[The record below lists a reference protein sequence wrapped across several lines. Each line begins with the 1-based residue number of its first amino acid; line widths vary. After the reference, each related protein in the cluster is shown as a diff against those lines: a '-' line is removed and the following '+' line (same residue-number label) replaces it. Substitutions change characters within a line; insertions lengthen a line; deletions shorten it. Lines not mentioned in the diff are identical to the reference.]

1 MAGMTAVAPSP
12 IKRKPAFDPDQYRMT
27 IGEHLE
33 ELRWRLILGLIG
45 FAVVTIALLFFGD
58 RVLQIFC
65 DPLFSTLRNKGL
77 NPQIYYTTLS
87 EGFTVWLKIVL
98 ISAAAIASPWIVY
111 HLWQFV
117 AAGLYPNERKYVTR
131 YAPLSIALL
140 ISGML
145 FVYFLV
151 LPWTIVFFID
161 FASSVPMPQQ
171 HVTSTEIHQPFTI
184 PSLNGDP
191 ATPKPFEMWFD
202 KVIGQVKI
210 FIDGEGIRVMPFL
223 PQNLLAPHIVLGDYI
238 NLVVGMLLVFAL
250 SFQLPLLVLA
260 VTRIGIVELEALRSA
275 RKYVYFVLVIVACA
289 ITPGDIITASLAL
302 TLPLCLL
309 YELGIWLAS
318 IGQATTNTTE

>member
-1 MAGMTAVAPSP
+1 MTAVAPP
-12 IKRKPAFDPDQYRMT
+12 PQPRKPDFDPDQYRMT
-27 IGEHLE
+27 VGEHLE

-45 FAVVTIALLFFGD
+45 FALVTAVLLFFGD
-58 RVLQIFC
+58 RVLQFFC
-65 DPLFSTLRNKGL
+65 KPLYDTLNSKGL
-77 NPQIYYTTLS
+77 NPQLYYTKLA

-98 ISAAAIASPWIVY
+98 ISAAAIASPWIVFQ
-111 HLWQFV
+111 LWKFV

-161 FASSVPMPQQ
+161 FAGSVPMPKQ
-171 HVTSTEIHQPFTI
+171 HVTTTEIHQPFTI
-184 PSLNGDP
+184 PSLSGDP
-191 ATPKPFEMWFD
+191 ANPKPFEMWYD

-210 FIDGEGIRVMPFL
+210 NIAGEGTASEIRVMPFL
-223 PQNLLAPHIVLGDYI
+223 PQNLLAPHIVLNDYI
-238 NLVVGMLLVFAL
+238 DLVVGMLLVFAL
-250 SFQLPLLVLA
+250 SFQLPLVVLA
-260 VTRIGIVELEALRSA
+260 LARIGIVELDALREA

-302 TLPLCLL
+302 TIPLCLL
-309 YELGIWLAS
+309 YELGIWLAGMGTKPS
-318 IGQATTNTTE
+318 VD